1 MRTRIV
7 QNEPNDPIP
16 GEASVPAASPT
27 IHMSEHPGAAPTNA
41 FRAFVRRRELVI
53 FFVLCYLIGWS
64 TLPWGTFIAFAPLIS
79 AIVVVSIAEGLPGL
93 IRLGRRVIRWRVKW
107 VWYVAASFCRC

>member
-1 MRTRIV
+1 MKTRIV

-16 GEASVPAASPT
+16 GEASVASVT
-27 IHMSEHPGAAPTNA
+27 TVNMSERPGAAPTNA

-64 TLPWGTFIAFAPLIS
+64 MLPWGTFIAFAPLIS
-79 AIVVVSIAEGLPGL
+79 ALVVVSIAD
-93 IRLGRRVIRWRVKW
+93 
-107 VWYVAASFCRC
+107 